1 MRAPWQ
7 FFFFTCSRGG
17 LIDRCKCTCDK
28 IDLENVQYNL
38 ELVCCYYSVQY
49 DDKIELE
56 NVQLPPMLVAAF
68 QTVGRAY
75 SSFAFASSTV
85 DDDAIMMMVS

>member
-1 MRAPWQ
+1 MM
-7 FFFFTCSRGG
+7 
-17 LIDRCKCTCDK
+17 I
-28 IDLENVQYNL
+28 
-38 ELVCCYYSVQY
+38 
-49 DDKIELE
+49 LE

-85 DDDAIMMMVS
+85 DDDAILYDGVLVTFG